1 MAARKTMYTIS
12 SGKTSR
18 LNCPGGR
25 ALLTQMLSPVLTGK
39 LIAKKNG
46 EQETPKEDKASSS
59 LGETK
64 QLVDSVYYYY
74 YYFIQISFVIGCCVY
89 SGKLAHK
96 DTAILPLL

>member
-1 MAARKTMYTIS
+1 MYTIS

-64 QLVDSVYYYY
+64 QLADSVYYYY